1 MFNVETKSQLARLM
15 ANENIKVEHR
25 NVHTASFHL
34 EQRILT
40 CPVWKDM
47 SGYMYDLLMGHEIGH
62 ATETPIEG
70 WHDAVVTDPRKNFKH
85 FLNVVEDAR
94 IEKKIKRRYPGLRQ
108 SFVKAYDELVERD
121 FFGIKKRDIQTAFL
135 IDRIN
140 LHFKLGSLILVR
152 FTPEEQKFVDMVS
165 ACETW
170 EDVVAASEAIYAY
183 SKKEQQEQKQ
193 QQSKE
198 QKSSAKKN
206 EKDEKSEDENS
217 EQSEDDLV
225 ESDEDSDDEE
235 SNDEDSKDEDS
246 DDEDSEEI
254 ENGNDAMGADSD
266 DEESDDEDFADEQ
279 SDAEGSDVAPDCLT
293 DKQFRQNESSLV
305 DTTASR
311 YIYATIPTVNLEKII
326 DNTANAQLTNHFK
339 NSVLMSQLGM
349 PNGNQL
355 VAEFKAIN
363 DRYISLL
370 AKEFEMKKSA
380 EAFSKKRISE
390 TGDIDVSK
398 IYRYKLDDTIFRKMM
413 YVPKGKSHGLV
424 MLLDKSGSMND
435 SMSGAIEQILVLAMF
450 CRKVNIP
457 FDVYGFTNHIK
468 SENYDKQFS
477 NNPGDLVLRK
487 VSLRHMISSKMKAA
501 EFTEALKNL
510 LTMKYLYQK
519 VSYAEGYLPSDER
532 LGNTPLNE
540 ALVAIKPV
548 IENFKLKNNLDMVNL
563 VIVHDGDADQ
573 CHFINGHG
581 IFYPTSHK
589 VFIKDPKSKIQIKI
603 EESDRGLTVGL
614 MNYITKT
621 TGAKVMGF
629 FIAGKTRYVRAAFKN
644 YYTDE
649 NGKSFTSCDNFLG
662 SYIGD
667 ESGISDLLKQLRK
680 QKFVQSYTSG
690 YNKLF
695 IIPGDAD
702 LNFEDERLKIDGKIT
717 ANKLASAFM
726 KVNKNRQTS
735 RVMIGRFIE
744 AIAKH

>member
-40 CPVWKDM
+40 CPIWKDM

-170 EDVVAASEAIYAY
+170 EDVVDASEAIYAY
-183 SKKEQQEQKQ
+183 SKKEQQ
-193 QQSKE
+193 
-198 QKSSAKKN
+198 KSSAKKN
-206 EKDEKSEDENS
+206 EKGEKSENEDY

-225 ESDEDSDDEE
+225 ESDEDSE
-235 SNDEDSKDEDS
+235 DEDSEDEDEDS

-254 ENGNDAMGADSD
+254 VNGNDAMGANSD
-266 DEESDDEDFADEQ
+266 DEESDDED

-305 DTTASR
+305 DTNASR

-326 DNTANAQLTNHFK
+326 DNDANAELTNHFK
-339 NSVLMSQLGM
+339 NSTLAPQLGM

-457 FDVYGFTNHIK
+457 FDVYGFTNNIK
-468 SENYDKQFS
+468 SENYNCQFS
-477 NNPGDLVLRK
+477 NNPGDLSMRK

-519 VSYAEGYLPSDER
+519 VSYPEGYLPSGER

-563 VIVHDGDADQ
+563 VIVHDGDADPH
-573 CHFINGHG
+573 HFINGHG
-581 IFYPTSHK
+581 IFYPASHK

-649 NGKSFTSCDNFLG
+649 NGKSFTSRDNFLG
-662 SYIGD
+662 SYLGD